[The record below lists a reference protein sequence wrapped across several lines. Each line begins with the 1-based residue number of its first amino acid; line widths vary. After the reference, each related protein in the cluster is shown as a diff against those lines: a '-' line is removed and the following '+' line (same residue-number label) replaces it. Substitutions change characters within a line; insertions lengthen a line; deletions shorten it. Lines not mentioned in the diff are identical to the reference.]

1 MDIEELAFCD
11 HVIYAQPKVV
21 DTWQT
26 LFTIVAEGAD
36 FVRVPGDGQGS
47 SLGNA
52 VFVGFMVVLQ
62 AF

>member
-21 DTWQT
+21 DAWQT
-26 LFTIVAEGAD
+26 LLTIVAEGAD
-36 FVRVPGDGQGS
+36 FVGVPGDGQGS

-52 VFVGFMVVLQ
+52 VFIGFMVVLQ